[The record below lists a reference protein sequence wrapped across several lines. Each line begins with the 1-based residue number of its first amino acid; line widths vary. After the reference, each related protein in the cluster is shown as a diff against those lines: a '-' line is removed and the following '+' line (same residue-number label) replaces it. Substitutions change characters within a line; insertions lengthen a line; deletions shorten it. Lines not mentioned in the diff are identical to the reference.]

1 MSTEPTRPVV
11 LLTGASTGL
20 GLAITQQLL
29 AQTRY
34 RLILTARPSSMH
46 RFGDEGITE
55 TERIMLR
62 PLDVTSA
69 EQRERVVR
77 EAHDAWGGVDI
88 LINNA
93 GLTYRAVF
101 EHIREEDRLLQVD
114 VNFRSPTELARLVL
128 PGMRAKRHGRII
140 NISSAAGLMAMP
152 TMGAYSASKFALE
165 GATEALWYEA
175 KPWNIKVSLV
185 QPGFINSKG
194 FEHVKYTPESCSS
207 LRDGTEA
214 YSCYYRNMA
223 PFIET
228 MMRRTWAT
236 SEKVAQIVLRTMQR
250 RNPPLRIQ
258 ATWDVRVFSLLRR
271 FLPQRLYHWVLFVNL
286 PKIRGWV
293 SKKTPRAL
301 PTPAPSRH
309 DLR

>member
-1 MSTEPTRPVV
+1 VV
-11 LLTGASTGL
+11 LLTGASAGL
-20 GLAITQQLL
+20 GLAITQQLMPH
-29 AQTRY
+29 REY
-34 RLILTARPSSMH
+34 RLILTARESSMG
-46 RFGDEGITE
+46 RFANEGIHE
-55 TERIMLR
+55 TDRIMLR
-62 PLDVTSA
+62 ALDVTSA
-69 EQRERVVR
+69 DQRERVVR

-101 EHIREEDRLLQVD
+101 EHIREDDRLRQMD

-128 PGMRAKRHGRII
+128 PGMRAKRQGRII

-175 KPWNIKVSLV
+175 KPWGVKVSLV

-194 FEHVKYTPESCSS
+194 FEHVKYTSESCAS

-223 PFIET
+223 PFIEA
-228 MMRRTWAT
+228 MMHRTWAT
-236 SEKVAQIVLRTMQR
+236 PEKVARIVLRTIR
-250 RNPPLRIQ
+250 RRHPPLRIQ
-258 ATWDVRVFSLLRR
+258 ATWDVRVFSLMRR
-271 FLPQRLYHWVLFVNL
+271 FLPQRLYHWVLYRNL
-286 PKIRGWV
+286 PSIRSWV
-293 SKKTPRAL
+293 PKKPSRAL
-301 PTPAPSRH
+301 PKATSSSRP
-309 DLR
+309 DASQ